1 MSTFLV
7 FLLGMITQYAMFRQR
22 HQEEIAIAEKTR
34 EVEINNVY
42 ALLVEVEESYKEDI
56 AKFKETLHELQGVND
71 SLRVKY
77 RDTTNLT

>member
-22 HQEEIAIAEKTR
+22 HQEEIAIVEKTR
-34 EVEINNVY
+34 QVEINNVY
-42 ALLVEVEESYKEDI
+42 ALLVEVEKSYKEDI
-56 AKFKETLHELQGVND
+56 TKFKETLHELQQLND

-77 RDTTNLT
+77 KNTTNLT